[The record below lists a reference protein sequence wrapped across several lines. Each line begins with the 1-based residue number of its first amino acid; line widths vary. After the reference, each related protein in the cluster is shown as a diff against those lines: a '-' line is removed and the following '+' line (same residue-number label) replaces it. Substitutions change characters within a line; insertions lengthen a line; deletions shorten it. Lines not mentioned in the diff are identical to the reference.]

1 MKIEKR
7 QILKILFGLS
17 IMLESNQA
25 QALLPTIDAGAIAE
39 GVSSNIQKIM
49 QTKVI
54 VDATNL
60 AGEMNSTIGSAK
72 ASISQLGV
80 EEAQKAAEKIKKEK
94 ENLEE
99 AKKKYDEYK
108 KEIEEKKK
116 AIEEA
121 KAEAEKYK
129 NEATSAINDAKSMAN
144 EATSAIND
152 AKSMANEA
160 TSAINDAK
168 SMANEATSAINDA
181 KSQVQ
186 SGMNTAKSMQS
197 KIQNNIG
204 QQGNTTINYD
214 TSTPQGTIES
224 QNLVDSANN
233 NNYGSIL
240 QNSSGY
246 SVNNRSQIG
255 QNSIG
260 NQNVSNIKEISGI
273 EQNVMQSVAAS
284 SNLNKN
290 PRDEE
295 VKTEDDG
302 QISDEGTESQSEQVI
317 EEGQSAA
324 KDTIDEKEEV
334 ALGNAV
340 GTMNNQSR
348 ANEEATSTSDIET
361 LATTK
366 SLKSGENKTTD
377 LQDLMSKAVSSSKTQ
392 GSTSSIT
399 NAVQENESLRSNS
412 TNKEADK
419 TQVNIKNETTINS
432 TTTKG
437 FRKRPS
443 VNVNEGF
450 FEKQSVDNK
459 NIKIYAA
466 SRSHTEI
473 LRFAQASEGD
483 SLLNSPTGKNAQ
495 TDEFIFSDKLAL
507 YCNINVND
515 LEDEDKMKECLKNL
529 IRYRSDSNSQVAS
542 EGNSLY
548 TEIMQD
554 TAAAQAAES
563 MKEKNER
570 TKYTEEVL
578 NPMQQDLAASD
589 SIRNDINSVAQS
601 SNQTQILLNGIIKTY
616 TSQLT
621 SEALENL
628 GKYNA
633 KYVDTTEE
641 VQ

>member
-39 GVSSNIQKIM
+39 GVASNIQKIM

-168 SMANEATSAINDA
+168 S
-181 KSQVQ
+181 QVQ

-197 KIQNNIG
+197 KIQSNIG
-204 QQGNTTINYD
+204 QQDNTTINYD

-246 SVNNRSQIG
+246 SVNNRGQIG

-302 QISDEGTESQSEQVI
+302 QISDEGMESQSEQEI

-324 KDTIDEKEEV
+324 KETIDEKEEV
-334 ALGNAV
+334 ALGNAM

-361 LATTK
+361 LATTR
-366 SLKSGENKTTD
+366 SVKSGENKTTD

-399 NAVQENESLRSNS
+399 NAVQENESLKSNS
-412 TNKEADK
+412 INKEADK
-419 TQVNIKNETTINS
+419 TQVNIKNGTTINS

-437 FRKRPS
+437 FRKRPN

-450 FEKQSVDNK
+450 FEKQSFDNK

-495 TDEFIFSDKLAL
+495 TDEFIFSDKLAR
-507 YCNINVND
+507 YCNINVNN
-515 LEDEDKMKECLKNL
+515 LEDENKIKECLKSL
-529 IRYRSDSNSQVAS
+529 IRYRTDPNSQVAA

-554 TAAAQAAES
+554 TTAAYTAES
-563 MKEKNER
+563 MKGKHEATNYN
-570 TKYTEEVL
+570 TKVL
-578 NPMQQDLAASD
+578 EPLQKDLASSD
-589 SIRNDINSVAQS
+589 SIRNDINSVAQAS
-601 SNQTQILLNGIIKTY
+601 KQTQILLNGIIKTY

-621 SEALENL
+621 NEAMENL
-628 GKYNA
+628 AKYNT
-633 KYVDTTEE
+633 KYVNPSENM
-641 VQ
+641 Q

>member
-1 MKIEKR
+1 
-7 QILKILFGLS
+7 
-17 IMLESNQA
+17 MLESNQA

-39 GVSSNIQKIM
+39 GVSSNIQKVM

-60 AGEMNSTIGSAK
+60 AGEMNATIGSAK
-72 ASISQLGV
+72 ASISQLGI

-121 KAEAEKYK
+121 KAEVEKYK
-129 NEATSAINDAKSMAN
+129 NEATSVINDAKSMAN
-144 EATSAIND
+144 EATSAIN
-152 AKSMANEA
+152 E
-160 TSAINDAK
+160 AK

-186 SGMNTAKSMQS
+186 SGMNTAKSTIQS
-197 KIQNNIG
+197 NIG
-204 QQGNTTINYD
+204 QQDNTTINHD

-224 QNLVDSANN
+224 QNPVDSASN

-246 SVNNRSQIG
+246 SVNNRNQIG

-260 NQNVSNIKEISGI
+260 NQNFSNTKEISGI
-273 EQNVMQSVAAS
+273 EQNVMQSATAS

-290 PRDEE
+290 SRDEE
-295 VKTEDDG
+295 VKTENKG
-302 QISDEGTESQSEQVI
+302 QISDERMERQSEQEI
-317 EEGQSAA
+317 EEEQSAA
-324 KDTIDEKEEV
+324 KETIDKKEEV
-334 ALGNAV
+334 ALGNAIE
-340 GTMNNQSR
+340 TMNNQSR
-348 ANEEATSTSDIET
+348 AYEGATSISDIET
-361 LATTK
+361 SAITK
-366 SLKSGENKTTD
+366 SLKSETTD
-377 LQDLMSKAVSSSKTQ
+377 LQDLMSRAKAVSSSKTQ
-392 GSTSSIT
+392 GSTSPMT

-473 LRFAQASEGD
+473 LRFAQESEGD

-529 IRYRSDSNSQVAS
+529 IRYRSDSNSQVAA

-570 TKYTEEVL
+570 TNYTEEVL

-589 SIRNDINSVAQS
+589 SIRNDISSVAQS

-641 VQ
+641 GQ

>member
-160 TSAINDAK
+160 TS
-168 SMANEATSAINDA
+168 TINDA

-197 KIQNNIG
+197 KIQSNIG

-246 SVNNRSQIG
+246 SVNNRGQIG

-302 QISDEGTESQSEQVI
+302 QISDEGMESQSEQEI

-324 KDTIDEKEEV
+324 KETIDEKEEV
-334 ALGNAV
+334 ALGNAM

-348 ANEEATSTSDIET
+348 ANEEATSTSDSET
-361 LATTK
+361 LATTR
-366 SLKSGENKTTD
+366 SVKSGENKTTD

-399 NAVQENESLRSNS
+399 NAVQENESLKSNS
-412 TNKEADK
+412 INKEADK
-419 TQVNIKNETTINS
+419 TQVNIKNGTTINS

-515 LEDEDKMKECLKNL
+515 LDDEDKMKECLKNL

-641 VQ
+641 GQ

>member
-168 SMANEATSAINDA
+168 S
-181 KSQVQ
+181 QVQ

-197 KIQNNIG
+197 KIQSNIG
-204 QQGNTTINYD
+204 QQDNTTINYD

-302 QISDEGTESQSEQVI
+302 QISDEGTESQP
-317 EEGQSAA
+317 
-324 KDTIDEKEEV
+324 
-334 ALGNAV
+334 
-340 GTMNNQSR
+340 
-348 ANEEATSTSDIET
+348 
-361 LATTK
+361 
-366 SLKSGENKTTD
+366 
-377 LQDLMSKAVSSSKTQ
+377 
-392 GSTSSIT
+392 
-399 NAVQENESLRSNS
+399 
-412 TNKEADK
+412 
-419 TQVNIKNETTINS
+419 
-432 TTTKG
+432 G
-437 FRKRPS
+437 FGVR
-443 VNVNEGF
+443 
-450 FEKQSVDNK
+450 
-459 NIKIYAA
+459 
-466 SRSHTEI
+466 
-473 LRFAQASEGD
+473 
-483 SLLNSPTGKNAQ
+483 
-495 TDEFIFSDKLAL
+495 
-507 YCNINVND
+507 
-515 LEDEDKMKECLKNL
+515 
-529 IRYRSDSNSQVAS
+529 
-542 EGNSLY
+542 
-548 TEIMQD
+548 
-554 TAAAQAAES
+554 
-563 MKEKNER
+563 
-570 TKYTEEVL
+570 
-578 NPMQQDLAASD
+578 
-589 SIRNDINSVAQS
+589 
-601 SNQTQILLNGIIKTY
+601 
-616 TSQLT
+616 
-621 SEALENL
+621 
-628 GKYNA
+628 
-633 KYVDTTEE
+633 
-641 VQ
+641 

>member
-168 SMANEATSAINDA
+168 S
-181 KSQVQ
+181 QVK

-197 KIQNNIG
+197 KIQSNIG
-204 QQGNTTINYD
+204 QQDNTTINYD

-246 SVNNRSQIG
+246 SVNNRGQIG

-260 NQNVSNIKEISGI
+260 NQNVSNIKEIRGI

-302 QISDEGTESQSEQVI
+302 QISDEGMENQSEQEI

-324 KDTIDEKEEV
+324 KDTIDEKEKV

-399 NAVQENESLRSNS
+399 NAVQENESLKSNS
-412 TNKEADK
+412 INKEADK
-419 TQVNIKNETTINS
+419 TQVNIKNGTTINS

-515 LEDEDKMKECLKNL
+515 LDDEDKMKECLKNL

-641 VQ
+641 GQ

>member
-39 GVSSNIQKIM
+39 GVSSNIQKVM

-60 AGEMNSTIGSAK
+60 AGEMNATIGSAK
-72 ASISQLGV
+72 ASISQLGI

-121 KAEAEKYK
+121 KAEVEKYK
-129 NEATSAINDAKSMAN
+129 NEATSVINDAKSMANEATSVINDAKSMAN
-144 EATSAIND
+144 EATSAIN
-152 AKSMANEA
+152 E
-160 TSAINDAK
+160 AK

-186 SGMNTAKSMQS
+186 SGMNTAKSTIQS
-197 KIQNNIG
+197 NIG
-204 QQGNTTINYD
+204 QQDNTTINHD

-224 QNLVDSANN
+224 QNPVDSASN

-246 SVNNRSQIG
+246 SVNNRNQIG

-260 NQNVSNIKEISGI
+260 NQNFSNTKEISGI
-273 EQNVMQSVAAS
+273 EQNVMQSATAS

-290 PRDEE
+290 SRDEE
-295 VKTEDDG
+295 VKTENKG

-392 GSTSSIT
+392 GSTSPMT
-399 NAVQENESLRSNS
+399 NAVQENESLKSNS
-412 TNKEADK
+412 INKEADK
-419 TQVNIKNETTINS
+419 TQVNIKNGTTINS
-432 TTTKG
+432 KTTKG

-473 LRFAQASEGD
+473 LLFAQASEGD

-515 LEDEDKMKECLKNL
+515 LDDEDKMKECLKNL
-529 IRYRSDSNSQVAS
+529 IRYRSDSNSQVAA

-570 TKYTEEVL
+570 TNYTEEVL

-641 VQ
+641 GQ